1 MSKLVPIFLCWT
13 YHFNELN
20 WTEPKW
26 RPSDKTLFKQDQ
38 GYSKSKRSFQFVG
51 DLLRNRCHTIHEKK
65 NLLFFSFVS
74 LLELVNHWKEIY
86 VNAIMGAYNQ
96 IIHLAVV
103 KKKENWTHTFSDI
116 FRLYDETFFFFPFA
130 SHFSLFYLHFHIFSG
145 IICRQWHAPIWFR

>member
-1 MSKLVPIFLCWT
+1 MNTCPVWTSIGMSKLVPIFLCWT

-20 WTEPKW
+20 RTEPKW

-38 GYSKSKRSFQFVG
+38 GYSKSKHSFQFVG

-103 KKKENWTHTFSDI
+103 KKKRTEHTHFLTFSGCMTKLFFSSLLLRISRSFICI
-116 FRLYDETFFFFPFA
+116 FIYSVE
-130 SHFSLFYLHFHIFSG
+130 
-145 IICRQWHAPIWFR
+145 